1 MNSKVGFKSTNL
13 TGVTGTSS
21 MFVLTGFDGVAMDY
35 LAKSGVNMRAG
46 TLVAIWNG
54 STSNLTE
61 TTTTDLGN
69 TSAITF
75 SVSNAGTI
83 SVSAAS
89 GTWTITATARALG
102 V

>member
-1 MNSKVGFKSTNL
+1 MNSKVGFKSTRI

-21 MFVLTGFDGVAMDY
+21 LFILTGFDGVVMDY
-35 LAKSGVNMRAG
+35 LAKSGSNLRAG
-46 TLVAIWNG
+46 TLVGIWNG

-83 SVSAAS
+83 SVTASS
-89 GTWTITATARALG
+89 GTWVITATVRALAS
-102 V
+102 